1 MLGEVPHDW
10 EPATLSEACAF
21 FTDGDWVES
30 KDQNP
35 DGEVR
40 LIQLADIGDGAF
52 LDKSNR
58 FLTAQKARD
67 LRCSLLERG
76 DLLIARMAE
85 PIARCCLFPGLD
97 QPAATVVDIAIARAR
112 EGIDQSFLSYA
123 VSDRS
128 FRELA
133 LGAASGT
140 TRSRIS
146 RSNLGALPILLP
158 PLDEQRRIAEVL
170 RSVDEAI
177 GLNYRTAQQA
187 ECALTSARLHLTG
200 LDGSETGWSRK
211 PVLECFQLQRGHD
224 LPVQNRNDGG
234 VPVIASNGPVGFH
247 DYAPI
252 PSPAVI
258 TGRSGTIGK
267 VTYFDGPC
275 WPLNTTLFVR
285 DFKGS
290 DPRFVYHFLS
300 AFPLGRHATG
310 TGVPTL
316 NRNDVHALEVHWPES
331 EEQRRRAKVLDSLEM
346 SWRAAQAAHE
356 ACRSLKVKLAADLLS
371 GRVRVPA

>member
-1 MLGEVPHDW
+1 MLGDVPGGWSVATVSDVADILDSRRIPLNSEERRSRQGPYPYWGANGIVDHIDDFIFD
-10 EPATLSEACAF
+10 EPLVLMAEDGGYFSEAATRPICHRLDGPVWVNNHAHVIRPTGVDRDF
-21 FTDGDWVES
+21 FYYWFVHRDITQFIKGGTRS
-30 KDQNP
+30 KLNQADLK
-35 DGEVR
+35 R
-40 LIQLADIGDGAF
+40 L
-52 LDKSNR
+52 
-58 FLTAQKARD
+58 
-67 LRCSLLERG
+67 
-76 DLLIARMAE
+76 
-85 PIARCCLFPGLD
+85 PIAIP
-97 QPAATVVDIAIARAR
+97 
-112 EGIDQSFLSYA
+112 S
-123 VSDRS
+123 
-128 FRELA
+128 LA
-133 LGAASGT
+133 
-140 TRSRIS
+140 
-146 RSNLGALPILLP
+146 
-158 PLDEQRRIAEVL
+158 EQRRIAEVL
-170 RSVDEAI
+170 RSVDEVI

-200 LDGSETGWSRK
+200 LDGSETGWLRK

-224 LPVQNRNDGG
+224 LPVQKRNDGG

-247 DYAPI
+247 DYSPI

-290 DPRFVYHFLS
+290 DPRFVFHFLS
-300 AFPLGRHATG
+300 AFPLAQHATG

-316 NRNDVHALEVHWPES
+316 NRNDVHAVEVRWPEP
-331 EEQRRRAKVLDSLEM
+331 EEQDRRAKVLDSLEM

>member
-1 MLGEVPHDW
+1 MSSEVPEGWQPGRFGQFLKAAQGGGTPRRDN
-10 EPATLSEACAF
+10 PAYW
-21 FTDGDWVES
+21 G
-30 KDQNP
+30 
-35 DGEVR
+35 
-40 LIQLADIGDGAF
+40 
-52 LDKSNR
+52 
-58 FLTAQKARD
+58 RD
-67 LRCSLLERG
+67 LPWASVKDVTNGASEPLEHITAEGLANSSSRRVAAG
-76 DLLIARMAE
+76 TNILAMRMAVGSVVRYEMEVAINQDLLALVPADSLDSDF
-85 PIARCCLFPGLD
+85 LFHWLRHHSPQFAD
-97 QPAATVVDIAIARAR
+97 VAT
-112 EGIDQSFLSYA
+112 
-123 VSDRS
+123 
-128 FRELA
+128 
-133 LGAASGT
+133 GT
-140 TRSRIS
+140 TVKGLRKDI
-146 RSNLGALPILLP
+146 LLDWPILVP

-200 LDGSETGWSRK
+200 LDGSESGWLRK

-247 DYAPI
+247 DYSPI

-300 AFPLGRHATG
+300 AFPLAQHATG

-316 NRNDVHALEVHWPES
+316 NRNDVHAVEVRWPEP
-331 EEQRRRAKVLDSLEM
+331 EEQDRRAKVLDSLEM